1 MPLRSVLW
9 LHFLR
14 FRFSSVINP
23 LSPVLFP
30 GVLLVAAVIT
40 RCGLVRPPP
49 PLNLKRP
56 RLHLRV
62 TLKHVQTVQLVAY
75 LKHVRH
81 KGCPLGGLPSFIVR
95 TTCPSHRRHRCYA
108 CCQGFLPCLSLPFRS
123 THLHFFSKHLPI
135 FSPCWLWLTP
145 VPV

>member
-14 FRFSSVINP
+14 FRFSSVISP

-75 LKHVRH
+75 LKHHPQRGIREADEAVMRGPTH
-81 KGCPLGGLPSFIVR
+81 PTGPLARPYLDTGAGLAEDTLQHQVAGPHSG
-95 TTCPSHRRHRCYA
+95 H
-108 CCQGFLPCLSLPFRS
+108 
-123 THLHFFSKHLPI
+123 
-135 FSPCWLWLTP
+135 
-145 VPV
+145 

>member
-1 MPLRSVLW
+1 MMPLRSVLW

-14 FRFSSVINP
+14 FRFSSVISQ
-23 LSPVLFP
+23 LSPFLFP

-49 PLNLKRP
+49 PLNPKRL

-108 CCQGFLPCLSLPFRS
+108 CCQGFLPCLFLHSRSIHLP
-123 THLHFFSKHLPI
+123 KPLPI
-135 FSPCWLWLTP
+135 FP
-145 VPV
+145 VLAVASTWFKYLR